1 LLWWTDPLR
10 VPPLVTTSPTGTALD
25 DAGILGRP
33 GTRVLFGGG
42 QIDSDERS
50 GSRITLGYWFTP
62 CQTCGIEANYLALDS
77 QDTNFRASSQGDPI
91 LARPFFDLD
100 EGGERAQMVAFPGAL
115 AGTVTV
121 DAESDFQTSEVL
133 LRKVLCCECDYR
145 IDLLAGYRFAR
156 LDDKLRIG
164 ESLRSLNIANPGM
177 TVELFDLFDTENQ
190 FHGGQIGI
198 TSQMRRCNWTLE
210 LLAKLAL
217 GNTHTEVL
225 IDGST
230 TVRNPSGSTATGVG
244 GLLAQRSNIGH
255 YENDQF
261 AVMPELGVRL
271 GYDFCCRWRATFGY
285 TLLYWSQV
293 ARPGDQIVRDLYPA
307 ILPPALNDAARPAFS
322 LVTTDFWAQGLNFGL
337 EYQF

>member
-1 LLWWTDPLR
+1 
-10 VPPLVTTSPTGTALD
+10 
-25 DAGILGRP
+25 
-33 GTRVLFGGG
+33 
-42 QIDSDERS
+42 
-50 GSRITLGYWFTP
+50 
-62 CQTCGIEANYLALDS
+62 
-77 QDTNFRASSQGDPI
+77 
-91 LARPFFDLD
+91 
-100 EGGERAQMVAFPGAL
+100 MVAFPGAL

-244 GLLAQRSNIGH
+244 GLLAQRSNIGR